1 VRAGGRTILLKK
13 RKFAAAFLFGMTEL
27 VEEAKKKYQ
36 TQRKNKSVLY
46 IDFLV
51 SQLL

>member
-1 VRAGGRTILLKK
+1 V
-13 RKFAAAFLFGMTEL
+13 FAAAFLFGMTEL

-36 TQRKNKSVLY
+36 MQRKNKSVLY